1 MEAERVRAKAEA
13 EDQVRRLQ
21 EELERKERQISLV
34 RENSIAEA
42 LLREASLREEVKAEM
57 KREGWAVR
65 AVFPHFS
72 RTSSSLS
79 SLIHEEEQ
87 EEENLVVKEEEAN
100 EEQEVNKEEQEEA
113 LALAAEIERL
123 SRVLEDERTRGVEL
137 IKSCQELKQMVHTL
151 QYQVW
156 KIKFLKRSAP

>member
-13 EDQVRRLQ
+13 EDRVRRLQ

-65 AVFPHFS
+65 AVFPHLS
-72 RTSSSLS
+72 RTSSSSS
-79 SLIHEEEQ
+79 SLIREEEQ
-87 EEENLVVKEEEAN
+87 E
-100 EEQEVNKEEQEEA
+100 EEA

-137 IKSCQELKQMVHTL
+137 IKSRQEMKQMVHTL

-156 KIKFLKRSAP
+156 KTKFLKRSAR

>member
-13 EDQVRRLQ
+13 EDRVRRLQ

-34 RENSIAEA
+34 RENSIAGA
-42 LLREASLREEVKAEM
+42 LLHETSLREEVKAEM

-65 AVFPHFS
+65 AVFPHLS
-72 RTSSSLS
+72 RTSSSSS
-79 SLIHEEEQ
+79 SLIREEEQ
-87 EEENLVVKEEEAN
+87 EEEKLVVKEEAN
-100 EEQEVNKEEQEEA
+100 EEQEVNKEEEEEA